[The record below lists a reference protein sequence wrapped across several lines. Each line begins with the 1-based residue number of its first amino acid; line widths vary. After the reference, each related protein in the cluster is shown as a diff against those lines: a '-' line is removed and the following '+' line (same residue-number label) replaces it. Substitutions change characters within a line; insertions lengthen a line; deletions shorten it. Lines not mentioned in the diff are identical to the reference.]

1 MKIIK
6 LPDIPGNKASIALEY
21 FQTSDSVVCDIKAN
35 HTDQLAAMYG
45 VLTEQLVS
53 LGYLSVS
60 NVYQIV
66 DIATGDYRSG
76 NAKLYEM

>member
-1 MKIIK
+1 MNLFK
-6 LPDIPGNKASIALEY
+6 LPEIPGNRASISLEY
-21 FQTSDSVVCDIKAN
+21 FNTSDSVVCDIKAN
-35 HTDQLAAMYG
+35 NTDQLAAMYG